1 MKMVLKSVHGFFKKK
16 KSNAISELQGLT
28 AVLVLLGDVFTMWI
42 NQCYELGPWGFG
54 NVIGF
59 RWHFASQ
66 SAKQPNVDTAEQFQL
81 FPLTPSSLPGC
92 TSLFLL
98 SCLPFLLWLC
108 KTNLR
113 AQFLS
118 LVCFGFASS
127 QHALKMHYFRYGFLM
142 PIFIT
147 LGLICFT
154 DINSVEAYLDV
165 DWRCSFQIIWEVW
178 KYFSICCDKLISS
191 LKKANKEMMIT
202 KGRDKLWGLC
212 IEM

>member
-1 MKMVLKSVHGFFKKK
+1 MLKSVHSFFLK

-66 SAKQPNVDTAEQFQL
+66 SVKQPNVDTAEQFQL

-92 TSLFLL
+92 RSLFPL

-108 KTNLR
+108 KTNLWSW
-113 AQFLS
+113 FLS
-118 LVCFGFASS
+118 FVSGVASS
-127 QHALKMHYFRYGFLM
+127 QHAFKMHYFRYVFLRA
-142 PIFIT
+142 IFIT
-147 LGLICFT
+147 LGP
-154 DINSVEAYLDV
+154 
-165 DWRCSFQIIWEVW
+165 
-178 KYFSICCDKLISS
+178 YFVC
-191 LKKANKEMMIT
+191 
-202 KGRDKLWGLC
+202 RY
-212 IEM
+212 